1 MEKNRLNR
9 KLAVIVHA
17 DVVGSTLLVQ
27 QNEML
32 AHERIQAAFLRFSEI
47 IKSYG
52 GIAREIRGDALVADF
67 DRASDAVT
75 AALAFQE
82 LNTQFNSNLMGE
94 FCPELRIGISLGEV
108 IVADNTMTGEG
119 VVLAQR
125 LEQIADPGGI
135 VVQGSVSETV
145 PARLPFDF
153 VSLGE
158 QELKGIGRP
167 IRAFSVSL
175 REGEE
180 LPKPETHLA
189 YRSGKRNEEQDNL
202 RLSLESYR
210 VLVGDPLKLPDRPSI
225 AVLPFLNMS
234 GDSEQDYFA
243 DGMSEDVITA
253 LSKVP
258 ELTVIS
264 RNSTFAYKGRAV
276 DVRQV
281 GTELGVGY
289 ILEGSV
295 RKNKDRLRITAQLVN
310 TQSGDHVWA
319 DRFDCGF
326 ENIFDVQDEITH
338 KIVVELQVSLV
349 RGEYGRLCATGT
361 KSLKAWELFV
371 RAGPLLETYVRDDG
385 MLAKQMLIQALELD
399 RNYAAA
405 WAGLGWAYWEE
416 SVFRWSAKPEEVI
429 LKSLEAAEK
438 AISADEIFSDGYSLL
453 GHVYMVLGDV
463 EKAIAMSERA
473 IELAPGNAEAIALC
487 ANVLIDS
494 GRLKE
499 GIQRIRT
506 ALRLSP
512 FPPAWFMSLLGTG
525 FHLSGDNETA
535 VIALKESVKREPGS
549 HISRL
554 WLASTLAEMGRLEEA
569 REVSDGILAIDP
581 NFSAIAFANTFKAD
595 THSRLE
601 GNLLAAGL
609 PE

>member
-1 MEKNRLNR
+1 MEKDRLNR

-82 LNTQFNSNLMGE
+82 LNTQFNPNLMGE
-94 FCPELRIGISLGEV
+94 IYPELRIGISLGEV

-405 WAGLGWAYWEE
+405 WAGLGWVYWEE

-525 FHLSGDNETA
+525 FHLNGDNETA

-569 REVSDGILAIDP
+569 KEVSDGILANDP
-581 NFSAIAFANTFKAD
+581 NFSATAFANTFKAD